1 MRNDQWA
8 VEAGR
13 QWTGKCQL
21 VLRAHVDS
29 LTNDLIEQKSTGNF
43 ALSSAVPWYYCISEM
58 SAAVQV
64 SSIRSMQQ
72 LVLVNGR
79 V

>member
-1 MRNDQWA
+1 MKNDQWA

-43 ALSSAVPWYYCISEM
+43 ALSSAVPWYS
-58 SAAVQV
+58 
-64 SSIRSMQQ
+64 
-72 LVLVNGR
+72 VLVR
-79 V
+79 